1 MKSRL
6 RRLASS
12 LLGLPSI
19 LWLGLGVAVWTSGGC
34 LLPQEEIF
42 LNEFPQPRNR
52 PPRLVEQHVQ
62 PSERIIR
69 GYGSKDVCQLQF
81 SVIVEDPD
89 IGDTLY
95 VNWFVDYDPSQQ
107 RGADHVER
115 IQPNSGNTKEA
126 RDQRGTFNP
135 KIPSID
141 FSRLNAPGDHV
152 VEVIVSDT
160 PLVGREPE
168 KTPIRLEDGTETYDL
183 GYAATY
189 AWFVRTEAGGCQ

>member
-52 PPRLVEQHVQ
+52 PPRIVEQQVE
-62 PSERIIR
+62 PSNRIIR
-69 GYGSKDVCQLQF
+69 GYGSEVCELQF

-89 IGDTLY
+89 VSDTLY
-95 VNWFVDYDPSQQ
+95 VSWFVDYDPSQQ

-115 IQPNSGNTKEA
+115 IQPNSNAKA
-126 RDQRGTFNP
+126 PRDQRGTFKP

-141 FSRLNAPGDHV
+141 FSRLNVPGDHV
-152 VEVIVSDT
+152 IEVIVSDT

-168 KTPIRLEDGTETYDL
+168 KTPVLLENGTELYDS
-183 GYAATY
+183 GYSATY
-189 AWFVRTEAGGCQ
+189 AWFVRTASGGCQ

>member
-1 MKSRL
+1 M
-6 RRLASS
+6 
-12 LLGLPSI
+12 
-19 LWLGLGVAVWTSGGC
+19 WLGLGVAVWTSGGC

-42 LNEFPQPRNR
+42 LNEFPEPRNR
-52 PPRLVEQHVQ
+52 PPRIVEQQVQ
-62 PSERIIR
+62 PTDRIIR
-69 GYGSKDVCQLQF
+69 GYGSDNMCELQF

-89 IGDTLY
+89 VSDTLY
-95 VNWFVDYDPSQQ
+95 VNWFVDYDSSQQ

-115 IQPNSGNTKEA
+115 IQPNSLPKEA

-141 FSRLNAPGDHV
+141 FSRLNAPGEHV

-168 KTPIRLEDGTETYDL
+168 KTPIRLEDGTETYDP

-189 AWFVRTEAGGCQ
+189 AWFVKTEPAGDCQ